1 MLVVRFLLACL
12 MSVMLFTHAMRAWAV
27 DADALQAAFNQRYQ
41 TFFGADNTS
50 LLPLPALDKH
60 EWKRMREQKTL
71 HQVYQEPGKYYN
83 SKVYVFTLYQ
93 EEGGGAYYLDA
104 TGGFWGMDEL
114 VYGPL
119 SAQDLGTP

>member
-1 MLVVRFLLACL
+1 MA
-12 MSVMLFTHAMRAWAV
+12 THAMGAEAIN
-27 DADALQAAFNQRYQ
+27 AGTLQASFNQKFQ
-41 TFFGADNTS
+41 TFFGADSTS
-50 LLPLPALDKH
+50 LLPLPAIDKQD
-60 EWKRMREQKTL
+60 WKRMRAHKAL

-93 EEGGGAYYLDA
+93 DDDDGAYYLDA

-119 SAQDLGTP
+119 SAQDIGIP

>member
-1 MLVVRFLLACL
+1 MRLKSISAWVLSASLA
-12 MSVMLFTHAMRAWAV
+12 MHAMSAAAV

-41 TFFGADNTS
+41 TFFGADNNS
-50 LLPLPALDKH
+50 LLPLPAIDKQD
-60 EWKRMREQKTL
+60 WKRMREKKAL
-71 HQVYQEPGKYYN
+71 RQVYQEPGKYYN

-93 EEGGGAYYLDA
+93 DEDGGAYYLDA

-119 SAQDLGTP
+119 SAQDIGLP